1 MIPAVPRAPAG
12 HLASCDMMHAVLS
25 ASGFE
30 PLRSPALSPHLYS
43 ASENGHVV
51 QESRM
56 TSTWKE
62 RCYPILDG
70 GWEPVIV

>member
-1 MIPAVPRAPAG
+1 MDKKTIDVRNKVQG
-12 HLASCDMMHAVLS
+12 M
-25 ASGFE
+25 
-30 PLRSPALSPHLYS
+30 PLIK
-43 ASENGHVV
+43 
-51 QESRM
+51 SRM

>member
-1 MIPAVPRAPAG
+1 MSEYSLSFWLVLLIGLHA
-12 HLASCDMMHAVLS
+12 LICD
-25 ASGFE
+25 
-30 PLRSPALSPHLYS
+30 
-43 ASENGHVV
+43 
-51 QESRM
+51 QKSRM